1 MWHRLRFFSLRT
13 IPHGSP
19 ELFWTL
25 LAERSWS
32 DRLKKIA
39 QSCARV
45 SIAIT
50 GRSHTSSPHL
60 QRMACSYQDH
70 GSSFSRGS
78 HFASAPTR
86 YRSPGEGLCTTRIT
100 SSLKELSLGMRT
112 VAQED
117 CLAHDR
123 VRT

>member
-32 DRLKKIA
+32 DRLEKA

-50 GRSHTSSPHL
+50 RPISHVEPVPPAYGALVPRPWQQL
-60 QRMACSYQDH
+60 QPWKPLRVGPDAVPE
-70 GSSFSRGS
+70 SR
-78 HFASAPTR
+78 R
-86 YRSPGEGLCTTRIT
+86 
-100 SSLKELSLGMRT
+100 RT
-112 VAQED
+112 V
-117 CLAHDR
+117 HDADHA
-123 VRT
+123 